1 MSRTNFIFF
10 KRKMNQKTLKKQKQ
24 KNLLVE
30 QIFEEILLEKEQEI
44 LTRKDFEK
52 LLSCGNRH
60 GKYLNK
66 CNDKFCK
73 ICAVR
78 NRHER
83 YNKIEQSI
91 FGSEKFTGKKGYSE
105 HFVTF
110 TVDYLQYA
118 ENENYKEI
126 FSSFL
131 KKFFKEI
138 RKKDKEISYILKRE
152 IAYNEKNNC
161 NNIQSHALVYTKDID
176 IFSETWQKVTEKQG
190 SISFKFDEV
199 RRKKG
204 TELTEEMK
212 KIMNYL
218 AKDPI
223 SCNGVTAEN
232 IEDKGLLKKIILS
245 TKKAV
250 KNWRTLEFTGVYSP
264 KKSEKKRKEERG
276 RTFVIQD
283 FSREKFEKEKKY
295 VNAKMAVNGNDL
307 LLKFEH
313 NNCRVGQ
320 LEKKFGGSATTIK
333 NEKWEKLLE
342 QLGIKEIKDT
352 YIGKQKKQNE
362 QLESWDKK
370 TDVIIP
376 VVLPYSVE
384 TNEDK
389 EEIKRLKKII
399 AEKDKVLIEKD
410 KALLKKDEIIKMLMV
425 SSENKDEEIKEM
437 KTREKKIALFLLAN
451 YNNFN
456 KLE

>member
-1 MSRTNFIFF
+1 
-10 KRKMNQKTLKKQKQ
+10 MNDKILKIQKQ

-110 TVDYLQYA
+110 TVDYLQYS
-118 ENENYKEI
+118 ENGNYKEI

-138 RKKDKEISYILKRE
+138 KKKDKEMSYILKRE

-161 NNIQSHALVYTKDID
+161 NNIHSHALVYTKNID

-223 SCNGVTAEN
+223 SCNGITAEN

-245 TKKAV
+245 TKKTV

-283 FSREKFEKEKKY
+283 FSREKFEKEKIY
-295 VNAKMAVNGNDL
+295 VNARMAVNGNDL

-320 LEKKFGGSATTIK
+320 LEKKFGGSAATIK

-342 QLGIKEIKDT
+342 QLGIKEMKDT

-376 VVLPYSVE
+376 VVLPYSAE
-384 TNEDK
+384 TNKDK
-389 EEIKRLKKII
+389 EKIKKL
-399 AEKDKVLIEKD
+399 EKALIEK
-410 KALLKKDEIIKMLMV
+410 EETIKMLV
-425 SSENKDEEIKEM
+425 QANENKDKIIETLKRENKNKDEKIKEM
-437 KTREKKIALFLLAN
+437 ETREKKIALFLLAN
-451 YNNFN
+451 YNNFTQI
-456 KLE
+456 E

>member
-1 MSRTNFIFF
+1 M
-10 KRKMNQKTLKKQKQ
+10 
-24 KNLLVE
+24 
-30 QIFEEILLEKEQEI
+30 
-44 LTRKDFEK
+44 
-52 LLSCGNRH
+52 
-60 GKYLNK
+60 
-66 CNDKFCK
+66 
-73 ICAVR
+73 
-78 NRHER
+78 
-83 YNKIEQSI
+83 
-91 FGSEKFTGKKGYSE
+91 
-105 HFVTF
+105 
-110 TVDYLQYA
+110 
-118 ENENYKEI
+118 
-126 FSSFL
+126 
-131 KKFFKEI
+131 
-138 RKKDKEISYILKRE
+138 
-152 IAYNEKNNC
+152 
-161 NNIQSHALVYTKDID
+161 
-176 IFSETWQKVTEKQG
+176 TEKQG

>member
-10 KRKMNQKTLKKQKQ
+10 TIKMNQKTLKKQKQ

-52 LLSCGNRH
+52 LLYCGNRH

-73 ICAVR
+73 ICAVK

-91 FGSEKFTGKKGYSE
+91 FGSEKFVEKKGYSE

-138 RKKDKEISYILKRE
+138 KKKDKEMSYILKRE

-161 NNIQSHALVYTKDID
+161 NNIHSHALVYTKNID
-176 IFSETWQKVTEKQG
+176 IFSETWQKITEKQG

-245 TKKAV
+245 TRKTV

-283 FSREKFEKEKKY
+283 FSREKFEKEKIY

-342 QLGIKEIKDT
+342 QLGIKEMKDT

-376 VVLPYSVE
+376 VVLPYSAE
-384 TNEDK
+384 TIEDK

-399 AEKDKVLIEKD
+399 AEKDKALIEKG
-410 KALLKKDEIIKMLMV
+410 EIIKMLMI
-425 SSENKDEEIKEM
+425 SSKNKDEKIKEM

>member
-1 MSRTNFIFF
+1 MA
-10 KRKMNQKTLKKQKQ
+10 
-24 KNLLVE
+24 
-30 QIFEEILLEKEQEI
+30 IL
-44 LTRKDFEK
+44 
-52 LLSCGNRH
+52 G
-60 GKYLNK
+60 
-66 CNDKFCK
+66 
-73 ICAVR
+73 
-78 NRHER
+78 
-83 YNKIEQSI
+83 
-91 FGSEKFTGKKGYSE
+91 
-105 HFVTF
+105 
-110 TVDYLQYA
+110 
-118 ENENYKEI
+118 
-126 FSSFL
+126 
-131 KKFFKEI
+131 
-138 RKKDKEISYILKRE
+138 
-152 IAYNEKNNC
+152 
-161 NNIQSHALVYTKDID
+161 
-176 IFSETWQKVTEKQG
+176 
-190 SISFKFDEV
+190 
-199 RRKKG
+199 
-204 TELTEEMK
+204 
-212 KIMNYL
+212 
-218 AKDPI
+218 KDP
-223 SCNGVTAEN
+223 SFCNGITAEK
-232 IEDKGLLKKIILS
+232 IEDKELLKKIILS
-245 TKKAV
+245 TKKTV

-283 FSREKFEKEKKY
+283 FSREKFEKEKIY

-342 QLGIKEIKDT
+342 QLGIKEMKDT
-352 YIGKQKKQNE
+352 YIGKQKKRNE

>member
-1 MSRTNFIFF
+1 
-10 KRKMNQKTLKKQKQ
+10 
-24 KNLLVE
+24 
-30 QIFEEILLEKEQEI
+30 
-44 LTRKDFEK
+44 
-52 LLSCGNRH
+52 
-60 GKYLNK
+60 
-66 CNDKFCK
+66 
-73 ICAVR
+73 
-78 NRHER
+78 
-83 YNKIEQSI
+83 
-91 FGSEKFTGKKGYSE
+91 
-105 HFVTF
+105 
-110 TVDYLQYA
+110 
-118 ENENYKEI
+118 
-126 FSSFL
+126 
-131 KKFFKEI
+131 
-138 RKKDKEISYILKRE
+138 
-152 IAYNEKNNC
+152 
-161 NNIQSHALVYTKDID
+161 
-176 IFSETWQKVTEKQG
+176 
-190 SISFKFDEV
+190 
-199 RRKKG
+199 
-204 TELTEEMK
+204 
-212 KIMNYL
+212 MNYL

-245 TKKAV
+245 TKKTV

-283 FSREKFEKEKKY
+283 FSREKFEKEKIY

-342 QLGIKEIKDT
+342 QLGIKEMKDT
-352 YIGKQKKQNE
+352 YIGKQKKRNE

-410 KALLKKDEIIKMLMV
+410 EIIKMLMV
-425 SSENKDEEIKEM
+425 SSKNKDEEIKEM

>member
-10 KRKMNQKTLKKQKQ
+10 TIKMNEKTLKKQKQ

-91 FGSEKFTGKKGYSE
+91 FGSEKFAEKKGYSE

-138 RKKDKEISYILKRE
+138 RKKDKEMSYILKRE

-161 NNIQSHALVYTKDID
+161 NNIHSHALVYTKNID

-245 TKKAV
+245 TKKTV
-250 KNWRTLEFTGVYSP
+250 KNWRTLEFTGIYSP

-283 FSREKFEKEKKY
+283 FSREKFEKEKIY
-295 VNAKMAVNGNDL
+295 VNARMAVNGNDL

-342 QLGIKEIKDT
+342 QLGIKEMKDA
-352 YIGKQKKQNE
+352 YIEKQKKQNE

-410 KALLKKDEIIKMLMV
+410 EIIKMLMV

-437 KTREKKIALFLLAN
+437 KAREKKIALFLLAN

>member
-1 MSRTNFIFF
+1 MINSVKFVQSETG
-10 KRKMNQKTLKKQKQ
+10 T
-24 KNLLVE
+24 
-30 QIFEEILLEKEQEI
+30 
-44 LTRKDFEK
+44 KDIIK
-52 LLSCGNRH
+52 S
-60 GKYLNK
+60 
-66 CNDKFCK
+66 
-73 ICAVR
+73 
-78 NRHER
+78 
-83 YNKIEQSI
+83 S
-91 FGSEKFTGKKGYSE
+91 KGYSE

-161 NNIQSHALVYTKDID
+161 NNIHSHALVYTKNID

-223 SCNGVTAEN
+223 SCNGITAEK
-232 IEDKGLLKKIILS
+232 IEDKELLKKIILS
-245 TKKAV
+245 TKKTV

-283 FSREKFEKEKKY
+283 FSREKFEKEKIY

-342 QLGIKEIKDT
+342 QLGIKEMKDT
-352 YIGKQKKQNE
+352 YIGKQKKRNE

-410 KALLKKDEIIKMLMV
+410 EIIKMLMV
-425 SSENKDEEIKEM
+425 SSKNKDEEIKEM

>member
-1 MSRTNFIFF
+1 
-10 KRKMNQKTLKKQKQ
+10 MNDKILKIQKQ

-110 TVDYLQYA
+110 TVDYLQYS
-118 ENENYKEI
+118 ENGNYKEI

-138 RKKDKEISYILKRE
+138 KKKDKEMSYILKRE

-161 NNIQSHALVYTKDID
+161 NNIHSHALVYTKNID

-232 IEDKGLLKKIILS
+232 IEDKRLLKKIILS
-245 TKKAV
+245 TRKTV
-250 KNWRTLEFTGVYSP
+250 KNWRTLEFTGIYSP

-295 VNAKMAVNGNDL
+295 VNARMAINGNDL

-342 QLGIKEIKDT
+342 QLGIKEMKNT

-376 VVLPYSVE
+376 VVLPYSAE

-389 EEIKRLKKII
+389 EKIKRLEKII
-399 AEKDKVLIEKD
+399 AEKDKAFIEK
-410 KALLKKDEIIKMLMV
+410 EETIKMLV
-425 SSENKDEEIKEM
+425 QANENKDKIIETLKRENKNKDEKIKEM

-451 YNNFN
+451 YNNFTQI
-456 KLE
+456 E

>member
-1 MSRTNFIFF
+1 
-10 KRKMNQKTLKKQKQ
+10 
-24 KNLLVE
+24 
-30 QIFEEILLEKEQEI
+30 
-44 LTRKDFEK
+44 
-52 LLSCGNRH
+52 
-60 GKYLNK
+60 
-66 CNDKFCK
+66 
-73 ICAVR
+73 
-78 NRHER
+78 
-83 YNKIEQSI
+83 
-91 FGSEKFTGKKGYSE
+91 
-105 HFVTF
+105 
-110 TVDYLQYA
+110 
-118 ENENYKEI
+118 
-126 FSSFL
+126 
-131 KKFFKEI
+131 
-138 RKKDKEISYILKRE
+138 
-152 IAYNEKNNC
+152 
-161 NNIQSHALVYTKDID
+161 
-176 IFSETWQKVTEKQG
+176 
-190 SISFKFDEV
+190 
-199 RRKKG
+199 
-204 TELTEEMK
+204 
-212 KIMNYL
+212 
-218 AKDPI
+218 
-223 SCNGVTAEN
+223 
-232 IEDKGLLKKIILS
+232 
-245 TKKAV
+245 
-250 KNWRTLEFTGVYSP
+250 
-264 KKSEKKRKEERG
+264 
-276 RTFVIQD
+276 
-283 FSREKFEKEKKY
+283 
-295 VNAKMAVNGNDL
+295 MAVNGNDL

>member
-1 MSRTNFIFF
+1 MSRTNFIFL

-91 FGSEKFTGKKGYSE
+91 FGSEKFAGKKGYSE

-161 NNIQSHALVYTKDID
+161 NNIHSHALVYTKNID

-223 SCNGVTAEN
+223 SCNGITAEK
-232 IEDKGLLKKIILS
+232 IEDKELLKKIILS
-245 TKKAV
+245 TKKTV

-283 FSREKFEKEKKY
+283 FSREKFEKEKIY

-342 QLGIKEIKDT
+342 QLGIKEMKDT
-352 YIGKQKKQNE
+352 YIGKQKKRNE

-425 SSENKDEEIKEM
+425 SSKNKDEEIKEM

>member
-1 MSRTNFIFF
+1 
-10 KRKMNQKTLKKQKQ
+10 MNQKILKKQKQ

-110 TVDYLQYA
+110 TVDYLQYS

-138 RKKDKEISYILKRE
+138 KKKDKEMSYILKRE

-161 NNIQSHALVYTKDID
+161 NNIHSHALVYTKNID

-245 TKKAV
+245 TKKTV
-250 KNWRTLEFTGVYSP
+250 KNWRTLEFTGIYSP

-283 FSREKFEKEKKY
+283 FSREKFEKEKIY
-295 VNAKMAVNGNDL
+295 VNARMAVNGNDL

-320 LEKKFGGSATTIK
+320 LEKKFGGSAATIK

-342 QLGIKEIKDT
+342 QLGIKEMKDT

-376 VVLPYSVE
+376 VVLPYSAE

-389 EEIKRLKKII
+389 EKIKKL
-399 AEKDKVLIEKD
+399 EKVLIEK
-410 KALLKKDEIIKMLMV
+410 EETIKMLV
-425 SSENKDEEIKEM
+425 QALVQANENKDKIIETLKRENKNKDEKIKEM

-451 YNNFN
+451 YNNFTQI
-456 KLE
+456 E

>member
-138 RKKDKEISYILKRE
+138 RKKDKEMSYILKRE
-152 IAYNEKNNC
+152 IAYNEKSNC
-161 NNIQSHALVYTKDID
+161 NNIHSHALVYTKNID

-232 IEDKGLLKKIILS
+232 IEDKELLKKIILS
-245 TKKAV
+245 TKKTV
-250 KNWRTLEFTGVYSP
+250 KNWRTLEFTGIYSP

-283 FSREKFEKEKKY
+283 FSREKFEKEKIY
-295 VNAKMAVNGNDL
+295 VNARMAVNGNDL

-342 QLGIKEIKDT
+342 QLGIKEMKDT
-352 YIGKQKKQNE
+352 YIGKQKKQNK

-376 VVLPYSVE
+376 AILPYSAE

-410 KALLKKDEIIKMLMV
+410 EIIKMLMV
-425 SSENKDEEIKEM
+425 SSKNKDEEIKEM

-451 YNNFN
+451 YNNFTQI
-456 KLE
+456 E